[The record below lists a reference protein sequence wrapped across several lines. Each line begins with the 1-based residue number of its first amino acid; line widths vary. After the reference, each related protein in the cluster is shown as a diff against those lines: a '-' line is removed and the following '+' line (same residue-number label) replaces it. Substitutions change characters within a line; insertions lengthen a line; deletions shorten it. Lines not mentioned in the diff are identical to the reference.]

1 MSKHY
6 PVEQRERAVKMVLD
20 HLDEYR
26 SVYAACRAIGPKVG
40 VGAESLRRWVLQA
53 QVDASA
59 RPGVTT
65 VEQERIRDLE
75 REVRDLKEA
84 NEILK
89 GGLDFLRAGARPA
102 PPLICGFIDE
112 MRARNFRVESVCRV
126 LTEHGVQVAPRTY
139 RSWKSS
145 MPSARTVSDAH
156 LTDALRATVG
166 TPEGMYGRRKMTAYL
181 RRQGHRVAGC
191 TVDRLMRDEG
201 LSGVIRGRKHRTTIA
216 AAGRVSPGA
225 GSARSRLH
233 RGRAE
238 PQVGHRLHLYPNLDG
253 VRLCG
258 VRRRLLLTGDR
269 GLACH
274 HR

>member
-1 MSKHY
+1 M
-6 PVEQRERAVKMVLD
+6 
-20 HLDEYR
+20 
-26 SVYAACRAIGPKVG
+26 
-40 VGAESLRRWVLQA
+40 
-53 QVDASA
+53 
-59 RPGVTT
+59 
-65 VEQERIRDLE
+65 
-75 REVRDLKEA
+75 
-84 NEILK
+84 
-89 GGLDFLRAGARPA
+89 
-102 PPLICGFIDE
+102 
-112 MRARNFRVESVCRV
+112 
-126 LTEHGVQVAPRTY
+126 LTEHGVQLAPRTY

-201 LSGVIRGRKHRTTIA
+201 LFGVIRAVRTA
-216 AAGRVSPGA
+216 PPSQPRASVAGRRICSIATSPRPRRTA
-225 GSARSRLH
+225 SGSPTSPTPAP
-233 RGRAE
+233 GW
-238 PQVGHRLHLYPNLDG
+238 

-258 VRRRLLLTGDR
+258 VRHQLLLTGDR